1 MFQPGTENVPHLEL
15 VGGIGGCRFSGR
27 GTASKQQG
35 LKAPC
40 PGQTFIFP
48 PLPPLD
54 ASKVQAKQLTGSARL
69 IIVCAVSIQAIKIF
83 LNVRCFSDKGFFF
96 FFPTENWN
104 PVKARVGN
112 CSSVGPDPLFGC
124 EKIFVRN
131 ERRNSVW
138 RRGFSL
144 LFPLWASLQWQN
156 NVIFLYWFCYSLCIN
171 TEMCKWSDSQPHE
184 WICWT
189 NAEKDLLP
197 LAIHKCYCSIYTAN
211 CCEILVVQNVFLC
224 LK

>member
-1 MFQPGTENVPHLEL
+1 MWDV
-15 VGGIGGCRFSGR
+15 
-27 GTASKQQG
+27 
-35 LKAPC
+35 
-40 PGQTFIFP
+40 FP
-48 PLPPLD
+48 
-54 ASKVQAKQLTGSARL
+54 TRL
-69 IIVCAVSIQAIKIF
+69 
-83 LNVRCFSDKGFFF
+83 FFF
-96 FFPTENWN
+96 FFFIFPENRS

-112 CSSVGPDPLFGC
+112 HSSAGSDPLFGC

-131 ERRNSVW
+131 EQRRNSVW

-144 LFPLWASLQWQN
+144 LFPLRASLQWQN

-189 NAEKDLLP
+189 NAVEDLLP
-197 LAIHKCYCSIYTAN
+197 SAIHKCYCSIYTAN

>member
-1 MFQPGTENVPHLEL
+1 MEVPTARRFLKCRARLLTKLKQRNTFGLINISFGCDLGECQLICGFRFVCFILQIRTHLFQVKRTSTLLVFQPGTENVPHLEL

-83 LNVRCFSDKGFFF
+83 LNVRCFSDKAFFF
-96 FFPTENWN
+96 FFSPRELKPGESTCGE
-104 PVKARVGN
+104 
-112 CSSVGPDPLFGC
+112 
-124 EKIFVRN
+124 
-131 ERRNSVW
+131 
-138 RRGFSL
+138 
-144 LFPLWASLQWQN
+144 LQ
-156 NVIFLYWFCYSLCIN
+156 FCG
-171 TEMCKWSDSQPHE
+171 
-184 WICWT
+184 
-189 NAEKDLLP
+189 A
-197 LAIHKCYCSIYTAN
+197 
-211 CCEILVVQNVFLC
+211 
-224 LK
+224 